1 MTETKER
8 KVARKG
14 FIIALG
20 IICVILVACLGGV
33 IAAYTFVLSDKDKT
47 ISSLTSQI
55 SELSSNV
62 SNIMSDP
69 SAWVNK
75 TVVVEGSI
83 EYAYSYLQA
92 PPWNYKLS
100 SNGATIGVSWQGN
113 NDFLSKWVDT
123 GVNVLVLGVITEGQ
137 VTPPINGTHTY
148 NVYFIEAETIDK
160 L

>member
-1 MTETKER
+1 MGVCMTETKER

-20 IICVILVACLGGV
+20 IICVILVACLGGA
-33 IAAYTFVLSDKDKT
+33 IAVYIFTINDKNNT
-47 ISSLTSQI
+47 ISMLKSQI

-62 SNIMSDP
+62 SSIMSDP

-75 TVVVEGSI
+75 TVAVEGNVSP
-83 EYAYSYLQA
+83 YMNYLTSF
-92 PPWNYKLS
+92 PWNYQLS

-113 NDFLSKWVDT
+113 NDIT
-123 GVNVLVLGVITEGQ
+123 GVNVLVLGVVTEGQ
-137 VTPPINGTHTY
+137 VTIPINGTPTQ
-148 NVYFIEAETIDK
+148 NVYFIEAQRIDK

>member
-75 TVVVEGSI
+75 TVVVEGNISFFMNWL
-83 EYAYSYLQA
+83 YSV
-92 PPWNYKLS
+92 PWNYQLS

-113 NDFLSKWVDT
+113 IEE
-123 GVNVLVLGVITEGQ
+123 GVNVLVLGVVTEGE
-137 VTPPINGTHTY
+137 VTIPINGTPTH
-148 NVYFIEAETIDK
+148 NVYFIEAERIDK

>member
-1 MTETKER
+1 MGVCVTETKER

-33 IAAYTFVLSDKDKT
+33 IAVYIFTINDKNNT
-47 ISSLTSQI
+47 ISMLKSQI

-62 SNIMSDP
+62 NSIMSDP

-75 TVVVEGSI
+75 TVAVEGNI
-83 EYAYSYLQA
+83 TPYMSYLTSF
-92 PPWNYKLS
+92 PWNYQLN
-100 SNGATIGVSWQGN
+100 SNGAIIGVSWQGN
-113 NDFLSKWVDT
+113 NDIT
-123 GVNVLVLGVITEGQ
+123 GVNVLVLGVVTEGQ
-137 VTPPINGTHTY
+137 VTIPINGTPTQ
-148 NVYFIEAETIDK
+148 NVYFIEAQRIDK